1 MKIGCNYWASN
12 AGTHMWDDWDEAVV
26 RRDFALMR
34 EAGMQLVRVFPLW
47 SSFQPLTLLRR
58 WGGMR
63 AELLMNGKPLPDTPC
78 GLAGIDETMLQRFRT
93 MCDIAQGNGIE
104 LIVGLVTGWM
114 SGVLYVPQAFEGLN
128 IMSDPLAIKWEV
140 RMVRCLVRELK
151 DKPAIKAWELGN
163 ECNCMAVLKSP
174 EEAWNW
180 TNAITSAIRLEDTTR
195 PVGSG
200 MHGIMPAVDE
210 EFVAPTNWSIET
222 QGELCDFLTSHPYPH
237 TTSKSSA
244 RLDRHDSIRLA
255 LQAAIE
261 TRLYGDIGHRPACV
275 EELGTFSSSYCNDE
289 TKALFVR
296 SSMYQAWA
304 HGSTAYLWW
313 CAFEHSVLDFPP
325 YTWSTWEREL
335 GMYDENYRLRPVG
348 NALRT
353 FKEMQEHL
361 PFKEL
366 PMFRCNAVCVL
377 TREQDFKSFME
388 NGWAAFVLA
397 KQAGFDIEFQ
407 FIDEPLRDSQLYL
420 VPGIIGTNWSRSFEY
435 KALIDK
441 AKQGATVYFS
451 LDGGDLSPFAEAFGA
466 TVVTRETR
474 TFAAAFDFDGIHF
487 QLSAPYRLIIQPN
500 DAEVLGTESN
510 GNPILLRHAI
520 GKGEIYLMT
529 VPMERH
535 TAVTPGAYNID
546 APAWHRIYKRIAEKV
561 IAKRI
566 AQSGNPL
573 VTLTEHFFT
582 DDHAVIVAVN
592 NSSSEVPA
600 SLSLADGW
608 TIKWQDKTAIP
619 PQDGAVFELVRL
631 L

>member
-1 MKIGCNYWASN
+1 
-12 AGTHMWDDWDEAVV
+12 
-26 RRDFALMR
+26 
-34 EAGMQLVRVFPLW
+34 
-47 SSFQPLTLLRR
+47 
-58 WGGMR
+58 
-63 AELLMNGKPLPDTPC
+63 
-78 GLAGIDETMLQRFRT
+78 
-93 MCDIAQGNGIE
+93 
-104 LIVGLVTGWM
+104 
-114 SGVLYVPQAFEGLN
+114 
-128 IMSDPLAIKWEV
+128 
-140 RMVRCLVRELK
+140 
-151 DKPAIKAWELGN
+151 
-163 ECNCMAVLKSP
+163 
-174 EEAWNW
+174 
-180 TNAITSAIRLEDTTR
+180 
-195 PVGSG
+195 
-200 MHGIMPAVDE
+200 
-210 EFVAPTNWSIET
+210 
-222 QGELCDFLTSHPYPH
+222 
-237 TTSKSSA
+237 
-244 RLDRHDSIRLA
+244 
-255 LQAAIE
+255 
-261 TRLYGDIGHRPACV
+261 
-275 EELGTFSSSYCNDE
+275 
-289 TKALFVR
+289 
-296 SSMYQAWA
+296 
-304 HGSTAYLWW
+304 
-313 CAFEHSVLDFPP
+313 
-325 YTWSTWEREL
+325 
-335 GMYDENYRLRPVG
+335 MYDENYRLRPVG
-348 NALRT
+348 NALRA

-366 PMFRCNAVCVL
+366 PMFRRNAVCVL

-474 TFAAAFDFDGIHF
+474 TSAAAFDFDGIHF

-500 DAEVLGTESN
+500 DAEVLGAESD
-510 GNPILLRHAI
+510 GNPILLRHTI

-535 TAVTPGAYNID
+535 TAVTPGAYNND
-546 APAWHRIYKRIAEKV
+546 APAWHRIYSRVAANV
-561 IAKRI
+561 IAQRI

-600 SLSLADGW
+600 SLSLSNGW

-619 PQDGAVFELVRL
+619 PQDGAVFELVRSL
-631 L
+631 